1 MVFTFTELALVNL
14 NGLVKTANFLGAAH
28 QKCRHSLSTEHPPFS
43 DGAITESM
51 FMLYVAGRFATYDIV
66 GNE

>member
-28 QKCRHSLSTEHPPFS
+28 QKCRLFLYRTPPIS
-43 DGAITESM
+43 DGAITEST
-51 FMLYVAGRFATYDIV
+51 FMLYLVVRFAT
-66 GNE
+66 